1 MATLRGGTQAPRTFV
16 TVPKKKD
23 VLRETVVPTDTAH
36 AWPALPGGS
45 TDVGVRTRGIGV
57 QCCPWN
63 ILSCAAPLFFQ
74 PLQLRDDADE
84 ISLTGPRK
92 QDWRIAH
99 A

>member
-16 TVPKKKD
+16 TVPKEKD

-63 ILSCAAPLFFQ
+63 ILLVGIVSGRTGADYPQ
-74 PLQLRDDADE
+74 PRW
-84 ISLTGPRK
+84 I
-92 QDWRIAH
+92 
-99 A
+99 